1 MFCNGIARFT
11 AEHAKEERRQPQ
23 KHPFWLTLA
32 CIMLSFVVASG
43 AIAVIFIP
51 ELQSFFVFST
61 EDYIYYA
68 SLFVAGCLCAVF
80 PRIFFPTLF
89 VLYVALSVFTV
100 VLLNKSFA
108 LQRGAIPVSVTGTAV
123 SISTIPSTEFAVSPK
138 PNDSISLWFTVY
150 TLPDKLLVPLPRTWY
165 RVAGASVANRISAS
179 EDHASA
185 PNVATSS
192 PAADALSPSAESDS
206 SFTPPAESLLPDNS
220 QRASAVAFY
229 YNYLFS
235 LQTVASASLPSSS
248 IYPALYTV
256 TSSRHLSEISFAA
269 VRSF

>member
-1 MFCNGIARFT
+1 MFCNSIARFS
-11 AEHAKEERRQPQ
+11 AAHAKEERRQPQ

-51 ELQSFFVFST
+51 EIQSFCVFST

-80 PRIFFPTLF
+80 PKVVIPTLF
-89 VLYVALSVFTV
+89 VLYAALSIFTV

-108 LQRGAIPVSVTGTAV
+108 SQKGAIPVSVSGTAV
-123 SISTIPSTEFAVSPK
+123 SVSSTPAESFDLSAK

-206 SFTPPAESLLPDNS
+206 SFTPTAESLLPDRS

-229 YNYLFS
+229 YSYLFS
-235 LQTVASASLPSSS
+235 SQTVASASLPSSS

-256 TSSRHLSEISFAA
+256 TSSRHLSEISFTA